1 MTLVMMH
8 WSLSWVGVITFS
20 IWTSCLILVPQGYG
34 CLKIHI
40 SNVPKLR
47 NTKYTIWTFKNI
59 KSFKNRLSSVKI
71 RACWIL
77 DLLSAVPDS
86 GCLKI
91 HVSKVLMW
99 KHKKYTIWT
108 FRNIQNFENR
118 FNSRLRIAIRSWTK
132 NGEIWGK
139 WSKNVPQNLQNM
151 KIYQTRL
158 ANALLN
164 NSFLSKKYWQI

>member
-1 MTLVMMH
+1 MIWAFQNIFFFKNRTN
-8 WSLSWVGVITFS
+8 SLRVRAYWISDLLCPITG
-20 IWTSCLILVPQGYG
+20 WC

-77 DLLSAVPDS
+77 DLLSAVPGS

-99 KHKKYTIWT
+99 RNKKYTIWT
-108 FRNIQNFENR
+108 FWNIQNFKNR
-118 FNSRLRIAIRSWTK
+118 SSSRLGLVIRSWMNSAK
-132 NGEIWGK
+132 KWIKACAKCPKPPNQIGEH
-139 WSKNVPQNLQNM
+139 
-151 KIYQTRL
+151 
-158 ANALLN
+158 AL
-164 NSFLSKKYWQI
+164 